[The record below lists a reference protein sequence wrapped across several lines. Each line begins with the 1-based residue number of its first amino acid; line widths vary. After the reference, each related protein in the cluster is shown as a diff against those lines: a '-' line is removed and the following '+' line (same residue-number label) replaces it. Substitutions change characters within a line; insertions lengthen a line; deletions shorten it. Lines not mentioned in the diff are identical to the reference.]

1 MTTISFCIITSGTE
15 DDQLK
20 RTIDSI
26 IALNIPTYE
35 IVVVGG
41 NSEISNISNR
51 IKWVPFDESSR
62 ASEIVDN
69 KPGRWIT
76 RKKNLSVQNAQYEVC
91 VVIHDYIQFD
101 SNWWIEFEKFGTH
114 WDICVHQILNILGTR
129 AEGFRIDNHPLLPR
143 DCMVP
148 WDMIDLIQY
157 MGISGNYQCIKRE
170 RWLEEPMNENLLWGQ
185 AEEMEWSRRVV
196 PKFHI
201 KANPH
206 CIVRCGKPRAC
217 DYRQSTEDIEKMQAH
232 ERVFAALRE
241 CRIEKF
247 VMYYE
252 PNFNNNV
259 RKIFL

>member
-20 RTIDSI
+20 RSIDSI

-101 SNWWIEFEKFGTH
+101 SNWWIEFEK
-114 WDICVHQILNILGTR
+114 ILTSTQKEHTIKKRNSTIVKKQHLLSNMKKVL
-129 AEGFRIDNHPLLPR
+129 DNRH
-143 DCMVP
+143 
-148 WDMIDLIQY
+148 
-157 MGISGNYQCIKRE
+157 K
-170 RWLEEPMNENLLWGQ
+170 
-185 AEEMEWSRRVV
+185 
-196 PKFHI
+196 
-201 KANPH
+201 
-206 CIVRCGKPRAC
+206 
-217 DYRQSTEDIEKMQAH
+217 
-232 ERVFAALRE
+232 
-241 CRIEKF
+241 
-247 VMYYE
+247 
-252 PNFNNNV
+252 
-259 RKIFL
+259 